1 MRRILAIASAVAAM
15 NVAASSLHGQASPNL
30 DAVQKAVSIAEIQ
43 RTLDA
48 LNIDRTSGKEGER
61 RAADYLVQKLSEY
74 GVKHTRYEARLYMSW
89 PVQAEL
95 SVLGGAAPFTVRG
108 VTPAFGASTPAGGI
122 TGEVVFVAAN
132 QPFDHV
138 DCRAAKQRVRKR
150 SAAG

>member
-48 LNIDRTSGKEGER
+48 LNIDRRQGREGGR
-61 RAADYLVQKLSEY
+61 RAADSRVQKLPDY
-74 GVKHTRYEARLYMSW
+74 GVRRTRYEARLYMSW

-95 SVLGGAAPFTVRG
+95 SVLG
-108 VTPAFGASTPAGGI
+108 
-122 TGEVVFVAAN
+122 
-132 QPFDHV
+132 
-138 DCRAAKQRVRKR
+138 
-150 SAAG
+150 

>member
-43 RTLDA
+43 KTLDA

-122 TGEVVFVAAN
+122 TGAVVFVAAN
-132 QPFDHV
+132 QPFDRTHH
-138 DCRAAKQRVRKR
+138 
-150 SAAG
+150 GTI